1 MYINEIKTI
10 NNYRNLTGNTIKFD
24 SDINFLIGENNIGK
38 TNILELIYIIFSQG
52 KFEEKDFYDVT
63 KPIEVVLDII
73 YSDSEL
79 GFFENNFDVDN
90 ENKITLK
97 IIQNNIDERIE
108 YYHDTPNPTLISIS
122 TIRKLNSLYYYSQ
135 RMPSKEVDF
144 RKNQG
149 SGKVLNYLIEYS
161 LSKNKIDEKDILQK
175 EKLETILNTLNNQ
188 INGLNLI
195 TGDEI
200 KAYINNDSNK
210 IVGRMLELGDENG
223 RNINNLGE
231 GIQYAFNI
239 ILQIMEC
246 IYNVKKTRNEEDF
259 TDRLVTD
266 TEGRKLF
273 PVFLILDEPEIH
285 QHPYRQR
292 ALIKEI
298 ENITKNRN
306 KEFLEL
312 LKELFEID
320 GIIGQIFVAT
330 HSPNILL
337 NDYNQF
343 IRVYKKTNTLNII
356 SGCNIELTEKSYKH
370 LLHNYLYLKEAMFS
384 KCIILVEGDT
394 EFGAVP
400 EFSRRMDLDLDFYG
414 VGVVKLDG
422 ADSVRNCMNIYNAFG
437 IKAIAIIDR
446 DKYDLYNDMEN
457 VFFTDKIDFEED
469 VYDEFI
475 LKDFIEYKH
484 EIGQLQSMI
493 GIYKNKGILSD
504 ASTFEQNY
512 KEYVVQE
519 EIQIEIM
526 NEIREKELEYLK
538 KQKNVHN
545 AFLLAKYVTNIPN
558 SFKNVIEK
566 VKEEVI

>member
-285 QHPYRQR
+285 QPPYRQR

-356 SGCNIELTEKSYKH
+356 SGCNIELTE
-370 LLHNYLYLKEAMFS
+370 
-384 KCIILVEGDT
+384 
-394 EFGAVP
+394 
-400 EFSRRMDLDLDFYG
+400 
-414 VGVVKLDG
+414 
-422 ADSVRNCMNIYNAFG
+422 
-437 IKAIAIIDR
+437 
-446 DKYDLYNDMEN
+446 
-457 VFFTDKIDFEED
+457 
-469 VYDEFI
+469 
-475 LKDFIEYKH
+475 
-484 EIGQLQSMI
+484 
-493 GIYKNKGILSD
+493 
-504 ASTFEQNY
+504 
-512 KEYVVQE
+512 
-519 EIQIEIM
+519 
-526 NEIREKELEYLK
+526 
-538 KQKNVHN
+538 
-545 AFLLAKYVTNIPN
+545 
-558 SFKNVIEK
+558 
-566 VKEEVI
+566 